1 MYNVFEGGKMN
12 FQKLQN
18 ISPSDIAKYFLYRSN
33 QDGELVSPLK
43 MQKLVYYA
51 YVWTLVKNKTKLFDE
66 KIQAWPSGPVVPS
79 LYRELKSYGSSPID
93 EKYLGVKDEA
103 ELNAIFSK
111 FPKEVKNV
119 LDGVYETYSTK
130 TAFELVALTH
140 AEKPWLEARNN
151 LAPTKPSNNPILDA
165 TILKQYGQSCSKI
178 TRK

>member
-1 MYNVFEGGKMN
+1 MDIQSFR
-12 FQKLQN
+12 N
-18 ISPSDIAKYFLYRSN
+18 ISPSDVAKYFLYRSN
-33 QDGELVSPLK
+33 QDGDLVSPLK

-51 YVWTLVKNKTKLFDE
+51 YVWTLVKNKKKLFDE

-79 LYRELKSYGSSPID
+79 LYKELKSYGSAPID
-93 EKYLGVKDEA
+93 EKYLGVKNEA

-111 FPKEVKNV
+111 FPKEVKEV

-151 LAPTKPSNNPILDA
+151 LAATKPCNNPISDE
-165 TILKQYGQSCSKI
+165 TILKQYAQA
-178 TRK
+178 